1 VLSPVA
7 APLLAKA
14 GGNRVITKTISAAKP
29 IAAIHVATEAPIVA
43 PSFTASDITV
53 ERKEGA
59 MIDAIEYKE
68 NCGAI
73 ANVTTE
79 TVGEAKRGSMEA
91 SDKKPM
97 AVDIKDITLEIDA
110 DTNTTTTAEVPQVPL
125 LAIVRHETAAVLYGM
140 MDTIVKSDKH
150 ATTTTTIA
158 TSEAKDKED
167 NGAMANVMEA
177 TVGETKRSTTE
188 ASSEKKPI
196 AVNLNDIKME
206 TDTNTNAAEAN
217 TRQETAAV
225 LTNILDPVIT
235 ADKSEAKESKK
246 GAVDVT
252 LPSA

>member
-1 VLSPVA
+1 LNIRRTALLNVLSPVA

-14 GGNRVITKTISAAKP
+14 GGNRTITKTISAAKP
-29 IAAIHVATEAPIVA
+29 TATVNIAVEAPIVTS
-43 PSFTASDITV
+43 SFTASDITV

-79 TVGEAKRGSMEA
+79 TVGETKRSTTEA
-91 SDKKPM
+91 SSEKKPM

-110 DTNTTTTAEVPQVPL
+110 DTNTTTTTAEVDVPQVPL
-125 LAIVRHETAAVLYGM
+125 LALVRRETAAVLSGM
-140 MDTIVKSDKH
+140 LDTI
-150 ATTTTTIA
+150 
-158 TSEAKDKED
+158 
-167 NGAMANVMEA
+167 ANVMEA

-196 AVNLNDIKME
+196 SVDSIAIELEMD
-206 TDTNTNAAEAN
+206 NTNAAEAN

-225 LTNILDPVIT
+225 LDNIIDAVDTSDNHMATT
-235 ADKSEAKESKK
+235 ATTTTEAKETKK